1 MTTMAHRSS
10 GASCGNCWFLIQ
22 SERTV
27 GGVRG
32 EVPCCGRQAAPQ
44 TAQTVRGGSVWPA
57 VRLDDWCGEYSVD
70 DPGVYGEVG
79 PVGPAGPTGATGAVG
94 PMGPAGPIG
103 PQGPVGA
110 TGSTGAVG
118 PIGPQG
124 VPPAAVTDGSNAA
137 PGSIGEFKSV
147 TVLAA
152 QAVAAVSG
160 STVDVCSI
168 ALPPGDWSVQ
178 GQIWVGPT
186 GTSELLGVSGSER
199 GAAGGVMPLGS
210 VNVTG
215 IAAWVSAT
223 SATKPTIPAGSL
235 QSFFGIQIATT
246 SANLPV
252 LPSGNVRFNVAV
264 ATTVY
269 LSGILTFTGAGP
281 LGLYGYVEA
290 RRIR

>member
-1 MTTMAHRSS
+1 MAHRSS

-27 GGVRG
+27 GGVRE

-44 TAQTVRGGSVWPA
+44 TSQTVKGASVWPA
-57 VRLDDWCGEYSVD
+57 VRLDDWCGEYSAD

-79 PVGPAGPTGATGAVG
+79 PAGPQGVPGPPGPVGATGGIGPAGPPGPVGATGAVG
-94 PMGPAGPIG
+94 PVGPAGPIG
-103 PQGPVGA
+103 
-110 TGSTGAVG
+110 
-118 PIGPQG
+118 
-124 VPPAAVTDGSNAA
+124 VPPPAVVDGSNAA

-152 QAVAAVSG
+152 QAVAVVSG

-186 GTSELLGVSGSER
+186 GTSELLG
-199 GAAGGVMPLGS
+199 S

-215 IAAWVSAT
+215 IAAWVSAV

>member
-1 MTTMAHRSS
+1 M
-10 GASCGNCWFLIQ
+10 
-22 SERTV
+22 
-27 GGVRG
+27 
-32 EVPCCGRQAAPQ
+32 
-44 TAQTVRGGSVWPA
+44 
-57 VRLDDWCGEYSVD
+57 
-70 DPGVYGEVG
+70 
-79 PVGPAGPTGATGAVG
+79 
-94 PMGPAGPIG
+94 
-103 PQGPVGA
+103 
-110 TGSTGAVG
+110 
-118 PIGPQG
+118 
-124 VPPAAVTDGSNAA
+124 TDGSNAA
-137 PGSIGEFKSV
+137 PGTIGEFKSV

-152 QAVAAVSG
+152 AAVAVVSG
-160 STVDVCSI
+160 GTVDVCSI

-178 GQIWVGPT
+178 GQIWVGAT
-186 GTSELLGVSGSER
+186 GTAEL
-199 GAAGGVMPLGS
+199 LGS

-281 LGLYGYVEA
+281 LGLYGYLEA
-290 RRIR
+290 RRQR